1 MPSEA
6 TQPKHF
12 SFRFCLMEVSQDTRW
27 FLRGISS
34 QESSRVLA
42 YLHEAKSKWKMCSQS
57 NAWVQLSLKECSWCK
72 SRMDTTQQD
81 DDIHTSVDLKK
92 TKETIRSAF
101 KKKTGDQT
109 LNQLLVSNVEDCV
122 VNDSLLTGL
131 GKNPKN
137 KMTQLPVHNYR
148 WSPRSSSQISAT
160 KSRNTETIA
169 RINIINYAHLT
180 FPTPI

>member
-1 MPSEA
+1 
-6 TQPKHF
+6 
-12 SFRFCLMEVSQDTRW
+12 
-27 FLRGISS
+27 
-34 QESSRVLA
+34 
-42 YLHEAKSKWKMCSQS
+42 
-57 NAWVQLSLKECSWCK
+57 
-72 SRMDTTQQD
+72 MDTTQQD

-109 LNQLLVSNVEDCV
+109 LNQLLVSNVKDCV

-148 WSPRSSSQISAT
+148 
-160 KSRNTETIA
+160 
-169 RINIINYAHLT
+169 
-180 FPTPI
+180 